1 MTARPAQDAR
11 TPAAPGTIR
20 QVRADI
26 VADPSLA
33 PAQRRAALVDA
44 ADAWLAEL
52 FTAALGD
59 VDTTGPTGLTG
70 LALVAVGSYGRR
82 QLAPFSDLDLV
93 LLYDKPQLPKGLR
106 PIDEIAD
113 AIWYPVWDSRIGL
126 DHAVRT
132 PAEVD
137 AVVRDDLKAQLG
149 LLDLRH
155 VAGDAGLSARTRSAV
170 LDRWAAT
177 APERVA
183 ELVADATG
191 RWRIAG
197 DAAFL
202 LEPDLKESRGALRDI
217 GLLRALALAQLVD
230 LPTSV
235 REDEQRLLDIRTA
248 LQTVTGQPSG
258 VLRLQE
264 QAQVAAQVGLTGP
277 TGGGDAD
284 AVLRVVNETARGVA
298 HTIDDAVRRTT
309 RRSAASSSGLG
320 NGLRKLIGRGAPS
333 PNERTPLARD
343 VVAQGGEVVL
353 ARDADPWADPVL
365 VLRAA
370 RAAAE
375 NDLPLSPFTLER
387 LATEAAPL
395 PQPWSATA
403 RGEFVR
409 LLGQGRA
416 AIRVIEALDAA
427 GLWEP
432 LIAEWSEVRFRAQ
445 HNPVHRF
452 TVDRHLLETAAEAAD
467 LVRDVDRPDLLLV
480 GALLHDIGKGR
491 PGRDHSLVGAEMVVP
506 MATRMGF
513 APEDVAVL
521 ADLARFHLM
530 LPDTA
535 TRRDLDDVVTVTAT
549 ADAIGSRGT
558 LELLH
563 SLSIADAAATGP
575 AAWSPWKAR
584 LIADLVRRTSQ
595 MLQGAPMPPPA
606 ELPEHLAELAAQGRT
621 TLTMSGDPARDGA
634 YIDVVSPDRPGVLSL
649 TAGVLGLHSLDVQ
662 AATIRTV
669 GPTAVNS
676 FLVVSRFG
684 SVPDVVVMRG
694 DLDRALGGALPVEE
708 RLRTKERSYAVG
720 DDPLPSA
727 AHRAPVITWLDDAA
741 SDATVLEVRTDDA
754 IGLLFRVTRAL
765 ESNGVDI
772 RAARVSSLGR
782 AVVDVFY
789 LTSGDGGP
797 VDDALRP
804 PLADAV
810 RRATAASV

>member
-1 MTARPAQDAR
+1 MTTRARPAAPS
-11 TPAAPGTIR
+11 PASPGTIR
-20 QVRADI
+20 SVRADI
-26 VADPSLA
+26 VADPSLS
-33 PAQRRAALVDA
+33 PGTRRAALVDA
-44 ADAWLAEL
+44 ADTWLQEL
-52 FTAALGD
+52 FAAAIGGHGAAAVGD
-59 VDTTGPTGLTG
+59 DVPADLAGI
-70 LALVAVGSYGRR
+70 ALVGVGSYGRR

-93 LLYDKPQLPKGLR
+93 LLYDKSLLPKGFA
-106 PIDEIAD
+106 PITEIAD
-113 AIWYPVWDSRIGL
+113 RIWYPVWDSRIGL

-132 PAEVD
+132 PAEVE
-137 AVVRDDLKAQLG
+137 AVIRDDLKAQLG

-155 VAGDAGLSARTRSAV
+155 VAGDAGLSARTRAAV
-170 LDRWAAT
+170 LDRWKAT
-177 APERVA
+177 APERVDDLIA
-183 ELVADATG
+183 EAAG

-230 LPTSV
+230 LPTAV

-248 LQTVTGQPSG
+248 LQTTTGTASG

-264 QAQVAAQVGLTGP
+264 QAPVAREVGLA
-277 TGGGDAD
+277 DAD
-284 AVLRVVNETARGVA
+284 AVLRTVNETARGVA
-298 HTIDDAVRRTT
+298 HLIDDAVRRTT
-309 RRSAASSSGLG
+309 RRSGGSQSGIAG
-320 NGLRKLIGRGAPS
+320 GLRKLLGRGAPS

-353 ARDADPWADPVL
+353 ARDADPWADPGL

-395 PQPWSATA
+395 PQPWSAPA
-403 RGEFVR
+403 RAEFVR
-409 LLGQGRA
+409 LLGQGRSA
-416 AIRVIEALDAA
+416 VRVIESLDAA

-432 LIAEWSEVRFRAQ
+432 LLTEWSEVRYRAQ

-491 PGRDHSLVGAEMVVP
+491 PGRDHSDVGADMVESI
-506 MATRMGF
+506 AARMGF
-513 APEDVAVL
+513 PDDDVAVL
-521 ADLARFHLM
+521 ADLARYHLL

-535 TRRDLDDVVTVTAT
+535 TRRDLDDVVTVSST
-549 ADAIGSRGT
+549 ADAIGSRAT

-584 LIADLVRRTSQ
+584 LIADLVRRTSR
-595 MLQGAPMPPPA
+595 MLQGAPMPPAA
-606 ELPEHLAELAAQGRT
+606 ELPEHLADLAATGRT
-621 TLTMSGDPARDGA
+621 SLTMTGDPAGDGA
-634 YIDVVSPDRPGVLSL
+634 SIDVVSADRPGVLSL

-669 GPTAVNS
+669 GGTAVNS
-676 FLVVSRFG
+676 FQVVSRFG
-684 SVPDVVVMRG
+684 SVPDVTVMRG
-694 DLDRALGGALPVEE
+694 DLDRALGGTLPIED
-708 RLRTKERSYAVG
+708 RLRTKERTYAAG
-720 DDPLPSA
+720 DDPVPSA

-765 ESNGVDI
+765 ESSGLDI
-772 RAARVSSLGR
+772 RSARVSSLGR

-789 LTSGDGGP
+789 LTTGEGHRVGD
-797 VDDALRP
+797 DLRP
-804 PLADAV
+804 PLTDAV

>member
-1 MTARPAQDAR
+1 MTVRPVDAR
-11 TPAAPGTIR
+11 RPVTPGTIR
-20 QVRADI
+20 AVRADI
-26 VADPSLA
+26 VADLSLS
-33 PAQRRAALVDA
+33 PGQRRAALVDA
-44 ADAWLAEL
+44 ADTWLTEL
-52 FTAALGD
+52 FAAA
-59 VDTTGPTGLTG
+59 VDGHGNADLAG
-70 LALVAVGSYGRR
+70 IALVAVGSYGRG

-93 LLYDKPQLPKGLR
+93 LLHDKALLPKGFP
-106 PIDEIAD
+106 PIGDVAD
-113 AIWYPVWDSRIGL
+113 RIWYPVWDSRIGL

-132 PAEVD
+132 PAEVQ

-155 VAGDAGLSARTRSAV
+155 IAGDAGLSARTRSLV
-170 LDRWAAT
+170 LDRWTAT
-177 APERVA
+177 APERVG
-183 ELVADATG
+183 ELVADATA

-217 GLLRALALAQLVD
+217 GLLRALARAQLVD
-230 LPTSV
+230 LPAAV

-258 VLRLQE
+258 ILRLQE
-264 QAQVAAQVGLTGP
+264 QAAVAEQVDLP
-277 TGGGDAD
+277 DAD

-309 RRSAASSSGLG
+309 RRTAATSGSSGLG

-409 LLGQGRA
+409 LLGQGRST
-416 AIRVIEALDAA
+416 VPVVEALDAA

-432 LIAEWSEVRFRAQ
+432 LLAEWSEVRFRAQ

-491 PGRDHSLVGAEMVVP
+491 PGRDHSEVGGEMVEII
-506 MATRMGF
+506 AARMGF
-513 APEDVAVL
+513 PPEDVAVL
-521 ADLARFHLM
+521 ADLARFHLL

-535 TRRDLDDVVTVTAT
+535 TRRDLDDPVTVTAT
-549 ADAIGSRGT
+549 ADAVGSRGT

-563 SLSIADAAATGP
+563 SLSIADAAATGQ

-584 LIADLVRRTSQ
+584 LIADLVRRTSRV
-595 MLQGAPMPPPA
+595 LQGAPLPPPA
-606 ELPEHLAELAAQGRT
+606 ELPEHLAELAASGRT
-621 TLTMSGDPARDGA
+621 SLTMTGDPAGDGA
-634 YIDVVSPDRPGVLSL
+634 SVDVVSSDRPGVLSV

-662 AATIRTV
+662 SATIRTV
-669 GPTAVNS
+669 GGTAVNS
-676 FLVVSRFG
+676 FHVVSRFG
-684 SVPDVVVMRG
+684 STPDVTVMRG
-694 DLDRALGGALPVEE
+694 DLERALGGALPIDD
-708 RLRTKERSYAVG
+708 RLRSKERTYAVG
-720 DDPLPSA
+720 DDPAPSP

-789 LTSGDGGP
+789 LTTGDGALVG
-797 VDDALRP
+797 DDLRP
-804 PLADAV
+804 QLADLV